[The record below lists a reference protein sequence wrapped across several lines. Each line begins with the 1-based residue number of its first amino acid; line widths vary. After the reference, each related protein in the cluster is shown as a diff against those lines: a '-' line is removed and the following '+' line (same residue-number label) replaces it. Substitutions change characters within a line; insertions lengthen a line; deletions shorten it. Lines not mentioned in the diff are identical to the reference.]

1 MKSPANDRK
10 ALEQII
16 RYCTKIEASI
26 RRFGPDFESF
36 VCDSDYVDSVSMNIL
51 QIGELAGTLSQE
63 YVDKTRGVMD
73 WRSIKGMRNIFAHD
87 YGSMDLERTW
97 FTATSDVPEL
107 KAFCEKEL
115 ERMTT
120 SSQ

>member
-73 WRSIKGMRNIFAHD
+73 WRSIKGMRNKTSLPTIMVPWIWNVP
-87 YGSMDLERTW
+87 GSQRHLMSR
-97 FTATSDVPEL
+97 S
-107 KAFCEKEL
+107 
-115 ERMTT
+115 
-120 SSQ
+120 